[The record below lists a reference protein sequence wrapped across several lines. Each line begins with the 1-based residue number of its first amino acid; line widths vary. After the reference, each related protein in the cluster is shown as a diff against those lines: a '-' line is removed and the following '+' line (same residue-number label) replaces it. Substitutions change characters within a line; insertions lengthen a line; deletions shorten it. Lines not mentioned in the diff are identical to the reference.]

1 MGQYY
6 IAVILD
12 SERKFIRAWIEP
24 HNHSNGA
31 KLMEHSYIGNEFV
44 SAVESLLCPEGI
56 LYKSPL
62 VWAGDYADPEPEE
75 EANLNRLTESP
86 PNEKKMLQPQP
97 KDMSAYRY
105 IVNHTKAEY
114 VDKEYKVNDS
124 NIHPL
129 PLLTA
134 AGNGR
139 GGGDYEGDDMELVGT
154 WCGDVI
160 SLEKEIPFGYKE
172 LVCEFDE
179 HNSE

>member
-12 SERKFIRAWIEP
+12 SAGKFIRTWIEP
-24 HNHSNGA
+24 HNYNNGA
-31 KLMEHSYIGNEFV
+31 KLMEHSYVENEFV
-44 SAVESLLCPEGI
+44 SAVEGLLCPEGMF
-56 LYKSPL
+56 YKSPL

-75 EANLNRLTESP
+75 EANLNKLTGMP
-86 PNEKKMLQPQP
+86 PNEKKAVRPEP
-97 KDMSAYRY
+97 KDMSDYRY

-114 VDKEYKVNDS
+114 VDKNYGKPS
-124 NIHPL
+124 IHPL

-139 GGGDYEGDDMELVGT
+139 GGGDYMGDDMELVGI
-154 WCGDVI
+154 WSGDVI

-172 LVCEFDE
+172 LVCEFAE
-179 HNSE
+179 